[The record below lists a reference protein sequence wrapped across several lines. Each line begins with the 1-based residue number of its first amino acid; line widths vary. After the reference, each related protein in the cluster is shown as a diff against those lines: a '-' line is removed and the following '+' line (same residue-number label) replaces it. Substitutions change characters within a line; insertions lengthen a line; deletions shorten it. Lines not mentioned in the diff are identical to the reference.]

1 MLVVNPGF
9 ELLIRSNAKSVVR
22 ITSFMATIPLRH
34 RARRNVIRAR
44 RNLRIAKET
53 QRAILINSVELY
65 SMEAKIKAWGELD
78 KIITQANVPADS
90 ELWTVIAAARK
101 GATPLQTEIAELN
114 KDLIEQRKSIVE
126 HRETMAG
133 LEQEANNLSEA
144 IKHRNKVKLG
154 ILTPE
159 QRAQMESEI
168 TQMAFMVSVIEKSV
182 QNEASTSD
190 TKN

>member
-1 MLVVNPGF
+1 
-9 ELLIRSNAKSVVR
+9 
-22 ITSFMATIPLRH
+22 
-34 RARRNVIRAR
+34 
-44 RNLRIAKET
+44 
-53 QRAILINSVELY
+53 
-65 SMEAKIKAWGELD
+65 MEAKIKAWGELD